1 VERGKRA
8 DGGLVTLYAG
18 IDPGTK
24 GAIVIIDDSKTII
37 DKLPFMRK
45 GGDSLVIEW
54 ECGVMLLDDTTIL
67 NFLGQYQIESV
78 AIECPAVTMAF
89 GNGISGI
96 AGLRG
101 LVTQLYQMLSPLNAT
116 RRFVYPQTWQAAN
129 KIPRLKG
136 KHTATQWKKHVIA
149 EFESRYP
156 DHGCKYGYELEGVA
170 DAWFIA
176 RWGMIQSKLDMGE
189 VA

>member
-1 VERGKRA
+1 M
-8 DGGLVTLYAG
+8 TFYAG
-18 IDPGTK
+18 IDPGRK
-24 GAIVIIDDSKTII
+24 GAIVIIDDNTNII

-45 GGDSLVIEW
+45 GGDSLLIEW

-89 GNGISGI
+89 GNGIGGI
-96 AGLRG
+96 ADLRG
-101 LVTQLYQMLSPLNAT
+101 AVTQLHQMLSPLNVT
-116 RRFVYPQTWQAAN
+116 RRFVYPQTWQSVN
-129 KIPRLKG
+129 RIPRLKT
-136 KHTATQWKKHVIA
+136 KHTAPQWKRHVIA
-149 EFESRYP
+149 EFESRCP
-156 DHGCKYGYELEGVA
+156 NHGCRYAYELEGVA

-189 VA
+189 AA